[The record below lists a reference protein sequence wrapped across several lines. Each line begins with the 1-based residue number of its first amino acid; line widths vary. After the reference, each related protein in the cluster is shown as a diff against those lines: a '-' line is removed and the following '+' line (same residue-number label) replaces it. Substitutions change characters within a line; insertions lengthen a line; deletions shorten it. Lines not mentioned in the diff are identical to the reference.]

1 MKEGLKNDKIK
12 QETKQELMEKPIK
25 DLQNI
30 METIRNVKD
39 SDKKDDDIYKT
50 FINENG
56 VTSKPEE
63 ERSHNS
69 SKEENDKD
77 DKDDKETNY
86 SISKINKE
94 NNPETKDTNIIS
106 QKKEENPYG
115 KAINAGKQ
123 QENNININ
131 QENNCNN
138 NSENNNNTKYSMNK
152 DFHIFSRSNQ
162 DIINQ
167 PINESLKK
175 IENEERNIKGS
186 EDINKNRNKNLNSI
200 NNMKGLE
207 EKNYKYI
214 NKNKNKNNFD
224 TINANNNKVLKQY
237 KNTKTLI
244 GHTDQIVCLILLGSG
259 YICTGS
265 YDSTIKIWDITKD
278 PKDALVTTKN
288 SVGSI
293 LCLLELK
300 PNELLAGNSENCID
314 VFNLAN
320 KKTVEPDNRLV
331 GHSLWVTALVKCDE
345 NHFASASNDEKIF
358 IWDSNKKN
366 KLKEL
371 LGHNDCILTMI
382 LLENG
387 NLCSGSAD
395 KTIRIWDWKNGKCLS
410 YIKAHSG
417 WVKSVYQFNSEI
429 LLSGSDDKIIKIWNL
444 NLDIKGELKGHKHS
458 VRTFCKINDNFFA
471 TGSFDNTIK
480 IWDINE
486 RKCVSSLKGHT
497 KNVICIIKYDDKL
510 ISCSSDK
517 TIKIW
522 E

>member
-1 MKEGLKNDKIK
+1 MKEGVKNDKTK
-12 QETKQELMEKPIK
+12 QETKQELIEKPIK
-25 DLQNI
+25 NLQNI
-30 METIRNVKD
+30 MEPIRNVKD

-56 VTSKPEE
+56 VTAKPEEEEE

-69 SKEENDKD
+69 SNKEENDKD
-77 DKDDKETNY
+77 TND
-86 SISKINKE
+86 SISKVKKE
-94 NNPETKDTNIIS
+94 NNPKKNDTNNIS
-106 QKKEENPYG
+106 QNKEENPFV
-115 KAINAGKQ
+115 KAIDAGKQ
-123 QENNININ
+123 HENNININ

-138 NSENNNNTKYSMNK
+138 SENNNNTKDSMTK

-167 PINESLKK
+167 PINESLNK
-175 IENEERNIKGS
+175 IEKEGRNISAS
-186 EDINKNRNKNLNSI
+186 EDISRNRNKNLNDI
-200 NNMKGLE
+200 NNMKGLQ
-207 EKNYKYI
+207 EKNYQYI
-214 NKNKNKNNFD
+214 NKKNSIFD
-224 TINANNNKVLKQY
+224 TINANNNKALKQY

-244 GHTDQIVCLILLGSG
+244 GHTDQIVSLIQLSSG

-265 YDSTIKIWDITKD
+265 YDYSIKIWDITKA
-278 PKDALVTTKN
+278 PKHALVTTKI

-314 VFNLAN
+314 VFNLAD
-320 KKTVEPDNRLV
+320 KKSVEPDNRLF

-345 NHFASASNDEKIF
+345 DHFASASNDAKIF

-371 LGHNDCILTMI
+371 FEHSDCILTMV

-387 NLCSGSAD
+387 NLCTGSAD
-395 KTIRIWDWKNGKCLS
+395 QTIRIWDWKNEKCLS
-410 YIKAHSG
+410 CKNAHSG

-429 LLSGSDDKIIKIWNL
+429 LLSGSEDKIIKIWNL

-458 VRTFCKINDNFFA
+458 IRTFCKIDDNYFA

-480 IWDINE
+480 IWDFNE
-486 RKCVSSLKGHT
+486 KKCVSSLVGHAY
-497 KNVICIIKYDDKL
+497 NVICIIKYDDKL